1 MTYVVV
7 CDPPSRLRDALAQRI
22 CEVPG
27 VDRIEIVDDVAS
39 MANLLAGP
47 VPEVVLLASQPADVR
62 PSVAVRY
69 VRAHAPAARILVLT
83 MGTDPDDVVAGI
95 AAGAVGY
102 LARDAVLPE
111 VAAALAMIPPTRRS
125 AGSGQSG
132 QAGDAV
138 SDEPFVNLTDRE
150 LQVLEGM
157 SRGRSNSEI
166 GDDLFLSEDTIKT
179 HARRLF
185 RKMRVRD
192 RAHAVAEGFRRGL
205 LR

>member
-1 MTYVVV
+1 MAHVVL
-7 CDPPSRLRDALAQRI
+7 CDPPSALRDALARRLA
-22 CEVPG
+22 EVPG
-27 VDRIEIVDDVAS
+27 VAALHVVDDIRGIEALLAQRQPDVVLVAS
-39 MANLLAGP
+39 QL
-47 VPEVVLLASQPADVR
+47 PEAR
-62 PSVAVRY
+62 PSVVVRY
-69 VRAHAPAARILVLT
+69 LRNHAPRARILMLT
-83 MGTDPDDVVAGI
+83 MGTDPEDVVAGI
-95 AAGAVGY
+95 GAGAVGY

-111 VAAALAMIPPTRRS
+111 VAAALAMVPTPEPEPPVGPALES
-125 AGSGQSG
+125 VV
-132 QAGDAV
+132 D
-138 SDEPFVNLTDRE
+138 LTDRE

-205 LR
+205 LH

>member
-1 MTYVVV
+1 MTHVVL
-7 CDPPSRLRDALAQRI
+7 CDPPSALRDALVRRI
-22 CEVPG
+22 AEVPG
-27 VDRIEIVDDVAS
+27 VAALHIVDDIGGLEALLAQQPPDVALVAS
-39 MANLLAGP
+39 QL
-47 VPEVVLLASQPADVR
+47 PEVR
-62 PSVAVRY
+62 PSVLVRY
-69 VRAHAPAARILVLT
+69 LRTHAPGARILILT
-83 MGTDPDDVVAGI
+83 MGTDPEDVVAGI
-95 AAGAVGY
+95 GAGAVGY

-111 VAAALAMIPPTRRS
+111 VAAALAMVPAP
-125 AGSGQSG
+125 
-132 QAGDAV
+132 V
-138 SDEPFVNLTDRE
+138 PEPAPGPALESVVDLTDRE

>member
-1 MTYVVV
+1 MRVVV
-7 CDPPSRLRDALAQRI
+7 CDPPSALRDALASRLGA
-22 CEVPG
+22 VPG
-27 VDRIEIVDDVAS
+27 VDRLHVVDDPSALRSLLARHRPDVVLVAS
-39 MANLLAGP
+39 HMP
-47 VPEVVLLASQPADVR
+47 QVR
-62 PSVAVRY
+62 PSVVVRAVRE
-69 VRAHAPAARILVLT
+69 AAPGARILVLT
-83 MGTDPDDVVAGI
+83 MGTDPEDVVAGM

-111 VAAALAMIPPTRRS
+111 IAAALAMAP
-125 AGSGQSG
+125 GS
-132 QAGDAV
+132 
-138 SDEPFVNLTDRE
+138 EPLAPRTAPELARDSVVDLTDRE

-185 RKMRVRD
+185 RKMAVRD

-205 LR
+205 LH

>member
-1 MTYVVV
+1 
-7 CDPPSRLRDALAQRI
+7 
-22 CEVPG
+22 
-27 VDRIEIVDDVAS
+27 
-39 MANLLAGP
+39 
-47 VPEVVLLASQPADVR
+47 
-62 PSVAVRY
+62 VRY
-69 VRAHAPAARILVLT
+69 LRHQAPGTRILMLT
-83 MGTDPDDVVAGI
+83 MGTDPEDVVAGI
-95 AAGAVGY
+95 GAGAVGY

-111 VAAALAMIPPTRRS
+111 VAAALAMVPAPESAPPPDRALES
-125 AGSGQSG
+125 VV
-132 QAGDAV
+132 D
-138 SDEPFVNLTDRE
+138 LTDRE

-166 GDDLFLSEDTIKT
+166 GNDLFLSEDTIKT

>member
-1 MTYVVV
+1 MTEVVL
-7 CDPPSRLRDALAQRI
+7 CDPPSALRDGLQERLRQ
-22 CEVPG
+22 VPG
-27 VDRIEIVDDVAS
+27 VASVEVVDDIAALDVYLARQRPDVVLVAS
-39 MANLLAGP
+39 QL
-47 VPEVVLLASQPADVR
+47 PEIRPAVV
-62 PSVAVRY
+62 VRY
-69 VRAHAPAARILVLT
+69 VMHRAPGTRILMLT
-83 MGTDPDDVVAGI
+83 MGTDPEEVVAGI
-95 AAGAVGY
+95 TAGAIGY

-111 VAAALAMIPPTRRS
+111 VAAALAMMPQPAADD
-125 AGSGQSG
+125 AGPEAIAPLSSVV
-132 QAGDAV
+132 D
-138 SDEPFVNLTDRE
+138 LTDRE

-166 GDDLFLSEDTIKT
+166 GSDLFLSEDTIKT

>member
-1 MTYVVV
+1 MTFVVV

-22 CEVPG
+22 AEVPG
-27 VDRIEIVDDVAS
+27 IDRVRVVDDVAA
-39 MANLLAGP
+39 MAGLLAEPGP
-47 VPEVVLLASQPADVR
+47 VPEVVLLASQPTDVR

-69 VRAHAPAARILVLT
+69 LRAHAPAARVLVLT

-111 VAAALAMIPPTRRS
+111 VAAALAMIPPKQRDAGHEHGGEDGS
-125 AGSGQSG
+125 AE
-132 QAGDAV
+132 AIVD
-138 SDEPFVNLTDRE
+138 LTDRE

-166 GDDLFLSEDTIKT
+166 GEDLFLSEDTIKT

-185 RKMRVRD
+185 RKMHVRD

>member
-1 MTYVVV
+1 MTHVVL
-7 CDPPSRLRDALAQRI
+7 CDPPSALRDALARRLA
-22 CEVPG
+22 EVPG
-27 VDRIEIVDDVAS
+27 VAALHVVDDIGGLEALVARRQPDVVLVAS
-39 MANLLAGP
+39 QL
-47 VPEVVLLASQPADVR
+47 PEVR
-62 PSVAVRY
+62 PSVVVRY
-69 VRAHAPAARILVLT
+69 LRHQAPGTRILMLT
-83 MGTDPDDVVAGI
+83 MGTDPEDVVAGI
-95 AAGAVGY
+95 GAGAVGY

-111 VAAALAMIPPTRRS
+111 VAAALAMVPAPESAPPPDRALES
-125 AGSGQSG
+125 VV
-132 QAGDAV
+132 D
-138 SDEPFVNLTDRE
+138 LTDRE

-166 GDDLFLSEDTIKT
+166 GNDLFLSEDTIKT